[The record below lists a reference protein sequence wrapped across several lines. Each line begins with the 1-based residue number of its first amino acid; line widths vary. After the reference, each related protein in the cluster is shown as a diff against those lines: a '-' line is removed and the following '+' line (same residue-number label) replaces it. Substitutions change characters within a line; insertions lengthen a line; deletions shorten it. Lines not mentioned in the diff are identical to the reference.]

1 MDSLKH
7 LFSLPIKI
15 SHAQV
20 ETIYKEITSFV
31 IPVNTVKTNN
41 FTILYPCSSR
51 FRFLHVGLLV
61 SLPNKNTSLVTTKE
75 KKVAG
80 GMLRSP
86 QSTLTIHCDELKNL
100 GLQKDCQL
108 QEMQLIP
115 QICFLNIRN
124 MFIHALGI
132 LVHICSHAEHGHGN

>member
-86 QSTLTIHCDELKNL
+86 QSTLTIHCDELQNL